1 MNLDER
7 GARGGWESR
16 EREEKRPWERAVCL
30 VRHVGFVEKFAMTY
44 VLPYI
49 FSLRYILSPLK
60 HIRSTVNQ
68 LQITD
73 HSP

>member
-16 EREEKRPWERAVCL
+16 ERRKEALGEGCVSSE
-30 VRHVGFVEKFAMTY
+30 RHVGFVEKFAMAY

-49 FSLRYILSPLK
+49 FSLRYILSPLL
-60 HIRSTVNQ
+60 VNQ
-68 LQITD
+68 L
-73 HSP
+73 